1 MRKYFILGQ
10 IEALNYYMATIKPRR
25 MDIKNTYIKT
35 ISYIASELNRLNKM
49 LIDGEMRYKVW
60 NGGNR

>member
-35 ISYIASELNRLNKM
+35 ILYIASELNRLNKM
-49 LIDGEMRYKVW
+49 LIEGEMRYKVW